1 MSHRLL
7 SGVTILVPSYAEGL
21 AFFRDKLGFSVL
33 EDVDQGNG
41 KRWLVV
47 APGKQAGQARI
58 ILALPANEAQR
69 NAMGSQVGGRVGF
82 FLQTDNFDRDF
93 ADFLAK
99 GVEFTENPRSEP
111 HGKVAVFRDDFD
123 NLWDLIQPN

>member
-1 MSHRLL
+1 MPHRLL

-21 AFFRDKLGFSVL
+21 AFFCDKLGFSVL

-47 APGKQAGQARI
+47 APGKQVGQARI

-82 FLQTDNFDRDF
+82 FLQTDDFDRDF
-93 ADFLAK
+93 ADYLAK
-99 GVEFTENPRSEP
+99 GIDFTENPRAEP
-111 HGKVAVFRDDFD
+111 HGKVAVFRDDFG
-123 NLWDLIQPN
+123 NLWDLIQPV

>member
-1 MSHRLL
+1 M
-7 SGVTILVPSYAEGL
+7 
-21 AFFRDKLGFSVL
+21 
-33 EDVDQGNG
+33 
-41 KRWLVV
+41 
-47 APGKQAGQARI
+47 GQARI

>member
-1 MSHRLL
+1 MPHRFL

-21 AFFRDKLGFSVL
+21 ACFRDKLGFSVL

-47 APGKQAGQARI
+47 APGKQVGQARI
-58 ILALPANEAQR
+58 ILALPTTEAQKK
-69 NAMGSQVGGRVGF
+69 AMGMQAGGRVGF
-82 FLQTDNFDRDF
+82 FLQTDDFDRDY

-111 HGKVAVFRDDFD
+111 HGKVAVFKDDFG
-123 NLWDLIQPN
+123 NLWDLIQPS